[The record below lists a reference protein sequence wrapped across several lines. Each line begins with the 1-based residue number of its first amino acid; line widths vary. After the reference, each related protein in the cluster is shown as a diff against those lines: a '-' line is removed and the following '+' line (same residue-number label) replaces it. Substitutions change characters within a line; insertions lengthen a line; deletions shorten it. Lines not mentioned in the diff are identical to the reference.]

1 MQDPIKNGEDIPKIV
16 PNQGMGIAI
25 KVFLMIL
32 GSGVLSA
39 ISIAIYIQL
48 SGILRN
54 AGMGILYYI
63 VFLCV
68 AFFLLA
74 GIFFSIISF
83 VFTKF
88 SSSIKER

>member
-1 MQDPIKNGEDIPKIV
+1 MENSEETTTPKSGV
-16 PNQGMGIAI
+16 GFAV

-39 ISIAIYIQL
+39 ISIALYIQL

-54 AGMGILYYI
+54 PSLGILYYI
-63 VFLCV
+63 AALCV

-74 GIFFSIISF
+74 GIFFAIISF
-83 VFTKF
+83 IVTKL
-88 SSSIKER
+88 SSPKKN